1 MEIQGDV
8 HLPTIVML
16 HGFTGST
23 RTWQEIT
30 RRLQGR
36 FRTIAI
42 DLIGHGKTAKP
53 SELSRYSMDEQIK
66 DLDDVVIQLGL
77 ERFTLLGYSMGGR
90 TALAYAVGSPEKVE
104 MLILESTSPGL
115 QGKEERESRKNLDNQ
130 LANQIIEK
138 GLTAFVDRWENI
150 PLFDS
155 QKALDEKTRS
165 AIREERLS
173 QSEIG
178 LANSLRGMGTGC
190 QRSYWSEL
198 DKLDIPVLLITG
210 EFDKK
215 FVNISREMAA
225 HLPNSV
231 QKTVLGAGH
240 AIHVEKPDVFAT
252 MIEEYIN

>member
-23 RTWQEIT
+23 RSWHEIS
-30 RRLQGR
+30 RRLKGR

-53 SELSRYSMDEQIK
+53 SEASRYSMEEQIK
-66 DLDDVVIQLGL
+66 DLDDVVKQLGL

-90 TALAYAVGSPEKVE
+90 TALAYAVEFPEKVDR
-104 MLILESTSPGL
+104 LILESASPGL
-115 QGKEERESRKNLDNQ
+115 QGKEERESRKKADNQ
-130 LANQIIEK
+130 LADEIIDK
-138 GLTAFVDRWENI
+138 GLIAFVDRWENI
-150 PLFDS
+150 PIFDS
-155 QKALDEKTRS
+155 QKALVEKTRI

-173 QSEIG
+173 QCEIG

-190 QRSYWSEL
+190 QRSYWDEL
-198 DKLDIPVLLITG
+198 EKLDVPVLLITG

-225 HLPNSV
+225 QLPNSV

-252 MIEEYIN
+252 MIEKYVN

>member
-1 MEIQGDV
+1 MSRRIGSFGQRSWKGSIRLNDRVLSVRGIEVYVEIQGDV

-115 QGKEERESRKNLDNQ
+115 QGKEERESRKIW
-130 LANQIIEK
+130 IISLPIK
-138 GLTAFVDRWENI
+138 SSRR
-150 PLFDS
+150 DS
-155 QKALDEKTRS
+155 LLLWIGGKISLYL
-165 AIREERLS
+165 IRRKPWMK
-173 QSEIG
+173 
-178 LANSLRGMGTGC
+178 R
-190 QRSYWSEL
+190 
-198 DKLDIPVLLITG
+198 PVLPSG
-210 EFDKK
+210 KN
-215 FVNISREMAA
+215 V
-225 HLPNSV
+225 
-231 QKTVLGAGH
+231 
-240 AIHVEKPDVFAT
+240 
-252 MIEEYIN
+252 